1 MEYPLRRVVVP
12 ITGRVFQWIL
22 TQGETL
28 MARCVSGLPEGA
40 RFIGLQYEACGDVW
54 LLVFEH
60 ESFAPVPEAE
70 MLPRL
75 MISYVSIIPP
85 SVLTSVPADSPE
97 LAAAEADSSTR
108 RAAEHH
114 RK

>member
-1 MEYPLRRVVVP
+1 MQYPLRRVVVP

-40 RFIGLQYEACGDVW
+40 RFIGLQYEAYGDVW

-60 ESFAPVPEAE
+60 ESFDPVPEAE

-85 SVLTSVPADSPE
+85 SDLTTASTVTAAPVVLAEDDGDWG
-97 LAAAEADSSTR
+97 AAAGEP
-108 RAAEHH
+108 
-114 RK
+114 